1 MSVSVSPMRETPP
14 SPAVTPPPGNPRFAL
29 FDSLRGIAVS
39 WIIVVHVAGV
49 TTVINRDFVG
59 ETMNA
64 LGLMAPTTFFAI
76 SGFLLYRPFV
86 AAHAEERRRPS
97 IARYARRRAL
107 RILPAYWTALTL
119 LAIFPGIVGVFSG
132 DWWRYYFFLQ
142 LYDERTLGQGI
153 PVAWTLCVEV
163 AFYICLPLVVLA
175 ARRLTA
181 RRGSRGWL
189 RAELALL
196 AAIAIVGVAFQVAAA
211 RQAIPFT
218 VATALP
224 GQCMWMALGM
234 ALAVASV
241 AVERRE
247 REPRLVRLIARHP
260 GLCWVIALAAF
271 AGLVV
276 QEKGYGAFAVI
287 VALNQVQPYSEIL
300 LRLLLAAV
308 VATGFMLPAI
318 WGERQGGVPRRLL
331 ALAPLAWFGVIS
343 YSVYL
348 YHLTV
353 AQLLG
358 LPRAPLHFA
367 ADGLDLVQRIDHATT
382 LILLALTLLVTCGVA
397 AVSYRLV
404 ELPFLRRKEPQ

>member
-1 MSVSVSPMRETPP
+1 MRETPP

-49 TTVINRDFVG
+49 TIVINRDFVG

-64 LGLMAPTTFFAI
+64 LGLMAPTAFFAI

-86 AAHAEERRRPS
+86 AAHAADRRRPS

-107 RILPAYWTALTL
+107 RILPAYWSALTL

-132 DWWRYYFFLQ
+132 DWWIYYFFLQ
-142 LYDERTLGQGI
+142 LYDQETLGKGI

-163 AFYICLPLVVLA
+163 SFYICLPLVVLA

-181 RRGSRGWL
+181 RRGAQGWM

-196 AAIAIVGVAFQVAAA
+196 GAIAIVGVAFQVAAA
-211 RQAIPFT
+211 RQSVPFT

-241 AVERRE
+241 AVERCE
-247 REPRLVRLIARHP
+247 REPQLVRLVARHP
-260 GLCWVIALAAF
+260 GLCWLTALAAF
-271 AGLVV
+271 CGLVV

-287 VALNQVQPYSEIL
+287 VALNEVQPYSEVL

-318 WGERQGGVPRRLL
+318 WGEREGGAPRRLL

-353 AQLLG
+353 ALLLG
-358 LPRAPLHFA
+358 LPRDPLHFA
-367 ADGLDLVQRIDHATT
+367 ADGLDLVDRIDHATT
-382 LILLALTLLVTCGVA
+382 LILLALTLLVTCAVA
-397 AVSYRLV
+397 AVSYRVV
-404 ELPFLRRKEPQ
+404 ELPFLRRKEPR